1 MRRLFLLLVFLTLC
15 ACASTPSSAPSIAAS
30 KPERSL
36 PAQCREACQSLP
48 EVEQGADMRQW
59 LEDLFRAVGSC
70 FTAHEECRRQLEERG
85 L

>member
-1 MRRLFLLLVFLTLC
+1 
-15 ACASTPSSAPSIAAS
+15 
-30 KPERSL
+30 
-36 PAQCREACQSLP
+36 
-48 EVEQGADMRQW
+48 MRQW